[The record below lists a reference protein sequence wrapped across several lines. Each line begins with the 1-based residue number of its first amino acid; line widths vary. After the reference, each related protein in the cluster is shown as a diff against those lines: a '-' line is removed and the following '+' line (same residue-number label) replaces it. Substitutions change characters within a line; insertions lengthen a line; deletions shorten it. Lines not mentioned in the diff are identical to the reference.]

1 MRADPLL
8 PPDLEG
14 VTATFTAASAKFVV
28 IGGFAVVAN
37 RHVRTTKD
45 VDLLIPDDE
54 TNDEA
59 CLSALVGLEAVRE
72 RDGQPVSRSM
82 IVGRSHLRAST
93 TSGIVDLVRE
103 GEPPL
108 DYATV
113 AADALHADLGS
124 GPFLIAGLAS
134 LVSFKR
140 LAGRPQDRA
149 DLAELEAIHGPLP
162 IQPIPGLDS

>member
-54 TNDEA
+54 ANDDA
-59 CLSALVGLEAVRE
+59 CLAALASLDAVRE
-72 RDGQPVSRSM
+72 RDGKLVTQPMV
-82 IVGRSHLRAST
+82 VGQSHLRAST
-93 TSGIVDLVRE
+93 TAGIVDLVRE

-113 AADALHADLGS
+113 AAGALRADLGS
-124 GPFLIAGLAS
+124 GAFLIAGLAS
-134 LVSFKR
+134 LVGFKR

-162 IQPIPGLDS
+162 IQPIPGLDR